1 MIGIIAAME
10 TELRL
15 IKDKLVDVT
24 AETKCGITFYRGKYE
39 NKEVVA
45 AVCGIGKVFAAMC
58 AEAMI
63 ISYSPDVI
71 INTGVAG
78 SLSDKLR
85 VLDCAVADESVQHD
99 MDTTPFG
106 DPKGMISGI
115 NKVYFECDAH
125 CVDLLASAADEI
137 GVRNEKGVIAS
148 GDCFVNSSAKRDEL
162 RSEFN
167 AIICEM
173 ESGAIG
179 HVCYVNEVPF
189 CVLRTVSDNGDDD
202 SHNDYAQ
209 SLAKAAKA
217 ELDILVGFLKKLGA
231 EKN

>member
-1 MIGIIAAME
+1 M
-10 TELRL
+10 
-15 IKDKLVDVT
+15 
-24 AETKCGITFYRGKYE
+24 
-39 NKEVVA
+39 
-45 AVCGIGKVFAAMC
+45 
-58 AEAMI
+58 
-63 ISYSPDVI
+63 P
-71 INTGVAG
+71 
-78 SLSDKLR
+78 
-85 VLDCAVADESVQHD
+85 
-99 MDTTPFG
+99 
-106 DPKGMISGI
+106 I
-115 NKVYFECDAH
+115 NKVYFDCDTH
-125 CVDLLASAADEI
+125 CADTLASAAEELGI
-137 GVRNEKGVIAS
+137 KYEKGVIAS
-148 GDCFVNSSAKRDEL
+148 GDCFVNSNAKRDEL

-217 ELDILVGFLKKLGA
+217 ELDILVSFLKKLGA